1 MSSIKCPNCG
11 LVNFAEAT
19 SCKRCKQAIEAPSYP
34 YWNESGAVK
43 PEEPD
48 WSKLQ
53 AVPDAPGEDVDF
65 EEYGDGSHTVGN
77 RIFAIYLLLHMVGTL
92 FALNYVTSVTTGKAA
107 EEAWKAFVDPKSQFY
122 LASFE
127 ASYYLVLLGVIV
139 LLPGALIL
147 LLTLYRKA
155 KAFLTLVVMYLIAEF
170 IHNAVSIW
178 IMFSLAKEIRE
189 KNLPQFNAMADQA
202 DWIPWL
208 GMMGILLTF
217 IWFRYFTTSKRA
229 RLVFE

>member
-11 LVNFAEAT
+11 LVNFASAT
-19 SCKRCKQAIEAPSYP
+19 ACKRCKQALEAQSYP
-34 YWNESGAVK
+34 YWSDSGAVK

-53 AVPDAPGEDVDF
+53 TAPDLADEEVDIED
-65 EEYGDGSHTVGN
+65 YGDGSHTIGN
-77 RIFAIYLLLHMVGTL
+77 RIFGIYLLLHMVGLL
-92 FALNYVTSVTTGKAA
+92 FALNHVTSITTGEAA
-107 EEAWKAFVDPKSQFY
+107 KEAWKALVDPKSKLY

-127 ASYYLVLLGVIV
+127 ASYYLVFLGVFT

-147 LLTLYRKA
+147 LLTLYRKS
-155 KAFLTLVVMYLIAEF
+155 KAFLTLVVMYLVGEF
-170 IHNAVSIW
+170 IHSCVSVW
-178 IMFSLAKEIRE
+178 LMFSLAKEIRE
-189 KNLPQFNAMADQA
+189 KNLPQFNLLADQA
-202 DWIPWL
+202 DWLPYL
-208 GMMGILLTF
+208 GIMGILLTF